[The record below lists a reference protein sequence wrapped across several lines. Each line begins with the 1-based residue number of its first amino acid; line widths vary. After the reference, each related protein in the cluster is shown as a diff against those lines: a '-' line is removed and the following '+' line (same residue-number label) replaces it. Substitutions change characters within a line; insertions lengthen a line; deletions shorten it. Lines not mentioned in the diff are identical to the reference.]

1 MKASFQAT
9 FREKS
14 RHMSFVA
21 LCIGLLFSVVLM
33 IPNGSGVMRAIII
46 NPATYAQANNASWSA
61 ISVAF
66 MMGFFLPLI
75 GAAFLRNAIRLD
87 RDNGTMT
94 LFLTSRFARFK
105 YTAGKFFSN
114 LCLML
119 IFWGIVLT
127 FSLIGTLV
135 KYQGNGFNLVQFF
148 LPFLILLPGIIF
160 VSALTLVT
168 ETLPGL
174 RGRIGTAAV
183 IIFLV
188 LLYTSDANFQ
198 QAPSPIQHIFNVS
211 GTDYLITNIKQ
222 AVMQSSGHQLTLLKI
237 IGASTSTQYT
247 GHQNL
252 VFSPLRLTETDLLAM
267 GTLILISCGL
277 VYVAGLLLERRP
289 LTPLKL
295 IHWKVHLPVNIL
307 KAGSQSQFYLS
318 FRLLTGGVT
327 NYWLSII
334 LLIWLW
340 NWLTPYQGLTQFAFP
355 ILFLTAMPLFAELG
369 AGEVQSGVYQWLQTL
384 PNGHRRQTVRE
395 MLIGSA
401 LSVALALPALI
412 KAPTLMVSLALLV
425 WSLQLPVLAQL
436 LGRLTASKRPIQL
449 LMVVFFYLYLNG
461 APLLSFNQTELVL
474 PTLIY
479 LIILIF
485 ALVLLLIPK
494 ISFGR
499 KYANY

>member
-1 MKASFQAT
+1 MKTSFQAT

-21 LCIGLLFSVVLM
+21 LCIGLIFSVVLM

-75 GAAFLRNAIRLD
+75 GTAFLRNTIRLD

-105 YTAGKFFSN
+105 YITGKFFSN

-119 IFWGIVLT
+119 TFWGIVLI

-135 KYQGNGFNLVQFF
+135 KYQGNGFNLVQFL
-148 LPFLILLPGIIF
+148 LPFFILLPGIVF

-183 IIFLV
+183 IILLV
-188 LLYTSDANFQ
+188 LLYASDANFQ
-198 QAPSPIQHIFNVS
+198 QAPSPLQHVFNIS

-222 AVMQSSGHQLTLLKI
+222 AVMQSSGHPLTLLKI

-252 VFSPLRLTETDLLAM
+252 VFPPLRLTGTDLLDM
-267 GTLILISCGL
+267 GLLVLISCGL

-289 LTPLKL
+289 TTPLKL
-295 IHWKVHLPVNIL
+295 TSWEVHLPVSGL
-307 KAGSQSQFYLS
+307 KGFSQSQFYLS
-318 FRLLTGGVT
+318 FRLLAGGVT
-327 NYWLSII
+327 NYWLLLI
-334 LLIWLW
+334 LLVWLW
-340 NWLTPYQGLTQFAFP
+340 NWLTSYQNLGQLAFP
-355 ILFLTAMPLFAELG
+355 LIFLMAMPLFAELG
-369 AGEVQSGVYQWLQTL
+369 AGEVQNGVYQWLQTL
-384 PNGHRRQTVRE
+384 PHGHRRQTVRE
-395 MLIGSA
+395 LLIGSL

-412 KAPTLMVSLALLV
+412 KAPTLMTLLALLI
-425 WSLQLPVLAQL
+425 WALQLPVLAQL
-436 LGRLTASKRPIQL
+436 LGRLTASKRPVQL

-461 APLLSFNQTELVL
+461 APLLPFNQTSLGL

-479 LIILIF
+479 LAILIL
-485 ALVLLLIPK
+485 ALGMLIMPNTLFSK
-494 ISFGR
+494 SNG
-499 KYANY
+499 